1 MTEIVISYE
10 SMCGYGWRKNT
21 IITLGIFGTY
31 HILFLIDAVYAV
43 MGGKTRLTET
53 SLFAAIDRRYL
64 QQGFFIFIT
73 MYGVVCIQLAHFSS
87 KWLRGYI
94 IKSEVSTFPIVII
107 FFCGCVPEM
116 FVTSCSVTY
125 CIYVLGKPG
134 IGFHYYCT
142 MHDECKY
149 SDMLWLADRT
159 GLFVQY
165 NISLSSLCK
174 FI

>member
-87 KWLRGYI
+87 K
-94 IKSEVSTFPIVII
+94 
-107 FFCGCVPEM
+107 
-116 FVTSCSVTY
+116 
-125 CIYVLGKPG
+125 
-134 IGFHYYCT
+134 
-142 MHDECKY
+142 
-149 SDMLWLADRT
+149 
-159 GLFVQY
+159 
-165 NISLSSLCK
+165 
-174 FI
+174 